1 MEGAHH
7 FMLAMALVHATA
19 EGEEE
24 EEEAACV
31 VVTAVQ

>member
-1 MEGAHH
+1 
-7 FMLAMALVHATA
+7 MLAMALLHSTA
-19 EGEEE
+19 EGVEE